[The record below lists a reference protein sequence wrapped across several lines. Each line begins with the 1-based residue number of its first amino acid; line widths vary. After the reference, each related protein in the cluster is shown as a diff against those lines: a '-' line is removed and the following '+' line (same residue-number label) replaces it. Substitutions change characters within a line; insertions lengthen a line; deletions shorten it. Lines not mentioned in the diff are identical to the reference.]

1 VVTVDVWKGRTVI
14 SGNTI
19 YRAALMAALFALVGV
34 VSTKADSVTDPGTNV
49 SYTMTSS
56 FVPDSTNTFD
66 VTLTID
72 ASHFL
77 TPDGTTT
84 GFLSALAV
92 QFPGT
97 NDAVLLSAS
106 GGLDLWGN
114 QNLTPNGACDY
125 STINGLGVGFTCIP
139 NTSPN
144 TAGAVPAELTFVFG
158 VPVLNSSANIF
169 ALYAET
175 SNGAGLIAGDTIIG
189 ETPITSIPIQN
200 TNSGGGTGGTSG
212 GGGGGTTVPEPG
224 VLTLLSIGLMACAVF
239 HRALMALPKVSS
251 I

>member
-1 VVTVDVWKGRTVI
+1 M

-19 YRAALMAALFALVGV
+19 YRAALMAASFTLVSV
-34 VSTKADSVTDPGTNV
+34 VSTKADSVTDPATNV
-49 SYTMTSS
+49 SYTLTSS

-84 GFLSALAV
+84 GFLSALAI

-97 NDAVLLSAS
+97 NAVVLLNAP

-125 STINGLGVGFTCIP
+125 STINGLGGGFTCIA

-144 TAGAVPAELTFVFG
+144 TAGAVPAKLTFAFG
-158 VPVLNSSANIF
+158 VTEPVLNSSANIF

-189 ETPITSIPIQN
+189 ETPVTSIPIQN
-200 TNSGGGTGGTSG
+200 TNSGGGTGGSG
-212 GGGGGTTVPEPG
+212 GGGGGGGTPVPEPG
-224 VLTLLSIGLMACAVF
+224 VLTLLSIGLVALAVF
-239 HRALMALPKVSS
+239 HRALRALPKASS

>member
-1 VVTVDVWKGRTVI
+1 MLGKGEPVI
-14 SGNTI
+14 SGNAI

-49 SYTMTSS
+49 SYTMTST

-77 TPDGTTT
+77 TSDGTTT

-97 NDAVLLSAS
+97 NDAVVLSVP

-114 QNLTPNGACDY
+114 QNLTPNGVCDY
-125 STINGLGVGFTCIP
+125 STINELGAGFLCIA

-144 TAGAVPAELTFVFG
+144 TAGAVPAKLTFAFG
-158 VPVLNSSANIF
+158 VTEPVLNSSANIF
-169 ALYAET
+169 ALYAQT
-175 SNGAGLIAGDTIIG
+175 SNGAGLITGDNIIG
-189 ETPITSIPIQN
+189 ETPVTSVPIQN
-200 TNSGGGTGGTSG
+200 TNSGGGTGGSG
-212 GGGGGTTVPEPG
+212 GGGGGGGTPVPEPG
-224 VLTLLSIGLMACAVF
+224 VLTLLSIELVAWAVF
-239 HRALMALPKVSS
+239 HRALMALPKVST